1 MNSEELQQRGTADG
15 CDASAGSAPSKEEGH
30 ARPFSDAVVRQLN
43 ALTSAFYAQEAASFS
58 ATRQSPWKGWGQAL
72 SLINETDPALLTRP
86 VHLLDLGC
94 GNLRFERALAER
106 TSAPLTVT
114 AVDNCPPLVAKAQA
128 TELPARTS
136 VDFRQLD
143 VIETL
148 LDETLPDRLP
158 NGTCHLA
165 VAFGV
170 MHHVPRFDLRAQL
183 LSQLVRALRPGG
195 FAVVSFWQFMDD
207 PRLAAKAERATAEG
221 RTAQGLPLFGD
232 GDYLLPWQHAADV
245 YRFCH
250 HCDEEEITQ
259 LIAEAQTAAA
269 LREVARFSADG
280 KSGTLNRYC
289 VLQRR

>member
-1 MNSEELQQRGTADG
+1 MSSGELQQR
-15 CDASAGSAPSKEEGH
+15 DAAIGGSAPSEGNGS

-58 ATRQSPWKGWGQAL
+58 ATRQSPWRGWGQAL
-72 SLINETDPALLTRP
+72 SLINETDPALLTHP

-94 GNLRFERALAER
+94 GNLRFERALVER

-136 VDFRQLD
+136 VNFRQLD
-143 VIETL
+143 VVEEL
-148 LDETLPDRLP
+148 LDGTLPDRLP

-165 VAFGV
+165 AAFGV
-170 MHHVPRFDLRAQL
+170 MHHIPRFDLRARL

-207 PRLAAKAERATAEG
+207 PRLATKAEHATAEG
-221 RTAQGLPLFGD
+221 RTVHGLPLFVS
-232 GDYLLPWQHAADV
+232 GDYLLPWQQAEGV

-259 LIAEAQTAAA
+259 LIAEVQNAVP

-280 KSGTLNRYC
+280 KSNALNRYC
-289 VLQRR
+289 VLQRP

>member
-1 MNSEELQQRGTADG
+1 MSSRELQQRGAAD
-15 CDASAGSAPSKEEGH
+15 AGSTPSKENGS

-58 ATRQSPWKGWGQAL
+58 ATRQSPWEGWAQAL
-72 SLINETDPALLTRP
+72 SLVNEADPALLTHP

-94 GNLRFERALAER
+94 GNLRFERALAECAP
-106 TSAPLTVT
+106 APLTVT
-114 AVDNCPPLVAKAQA
+114 AVDNCPPLVAKAEA
-128 TELPARTS
+128 ASLPTSIS
-136 VDFRQLD
+136 VDFHQLD
-143 VIETL
+143 IIEAL
-148 LDETLPDRLP
+148 LDSALPDHGP
-158 NGTCHLA
+158 HGTYQLA
-165 VAFGV
+165 VAFGI

-195 FAVVSFWQFMDD
+195 FALVSFWQFMDD
-207 PRLAAKAERATAEG
+207 PRLAVKAERATAEG
-221 RTAQGLPLFGD
+221 RTAQGLPPFGD

-250 HCDEEEITQ
+250 HCGDGEITQ